1 MILPPLAEVCNE
13 RFPAITHPFFD
24 DHHTRTEYHL
34 QQCLKQL
41 APTTLDGRRAILWFC
56 RLCQK
61 PWYELGRTASFV
73 CLSKTQVVEI
83 AQQLG
88 AEVRLVSSFPAS
100 ICPLCAAIHLGGMP
114 RIEEYPNGQGYRFT
128 WEGMQSPHARFFCLL
143 YVSNTNS
150 LQESLRKACSTHGDI
165 PTTPIE
171 HMRSVLRWLKTLP
184 DPGEY
189 EITLLSQSLLDH
201 VNRIEPP
208 KPGFSWC
215 GYSWL
220 ASCLPL
226 GPMLVAL
233 GMTFPTWS
241 ICSSSLLV
249 ACWRQIAQEMEMAL
263 LC

>member
-1 MILPPLAEVCNE
+1 MILPPLAEYCNE
-13 RFPAITHPFFD
+13 RFPTITHPYFD
-24 DHHTRTEYHL
+24 DHHTRTEYRL
-34 QQCLKQL
+34 QQRLKQL
-41 APTTLDGRRAILWFC
+41 APTTLDGGRAILWFC

-73 CLSKTQVVEI
+73 CLSETQVVEI

-88 AEVRLVSSFPAS
+88 AEVRLVSSFPSS
-100 ICPLCAAIHLGGMP
+100 ICPLCAAIHFGGMP

-143 YVSNTNS
+143 YASNPHF
-150 LQESLRKACSTHGDI
+150 LQESLIQACSTHGDI

-184 DPGEY
+184 DPGVH
-189 EITLLSQSLLDH
+189 EITPLPQSLHNH
-201 VNRIEPP
+201 VNRLEPP

-215 GYSWL
+215 GYSWR
-220 ASCLPL
+220 ASCPPL
-226 GPMLVAL
+226 GHMLVAL

-249 ACWRQIAQEMEMAL
+249 ACWRQIAREMEKVL
-263 LC
+263 SC

>member
-1 MILPPLAEVCNE
+1 MILPPLSEDCNE

-34 QQCLKQL
+34 QQRLKQL
-41 APTTLDGRRAILWFC
+41 ALTTLDGGRAMLWFC

-73 CLSKTQVVEI
+73 CLSETQLAEA

-88 AEVRLVSSFPAS
+88 AKVRLVSSFPPS

-114 RIEEYPNGQGYRFT
+114 RIEEYPGRQGYRFT

-143 YVSNTNS
+143 YASNTHS

-171 HMRSVLRWLKTLP
+171 HMRSVLGWLKTLP
-184 DPGEY
+184 DPGEH
-189 EITLLSQSLLDH
+189 EITLLSQGLLNH
-201 VNRIEPP
+201 MNRLEPP

-215 GYSWL
+215 GYSWQ
-220 ASCLPL
+220 ASCPPL
-226 GPMLVAL
+226 GHLLVAL

-241 ICSSSLLV
+241 ICSSGLLV
-249 ACWRQIAQEMEMAL
+249 ACWRQIAREMERIL
-263 LC
+263 SC

>member
-1 MILPPLAEVCNE
+1 MIVPPLSEDCNE
-13 RFPAITHPFFD
+13 RFPAITNPFFD
-24 DHHTRTEYHL
+24 DHHARTAHHL
-34 QQCLKQL
+34 QQRLKQL
-41 APTTLDGRRAILWFC
+41 APTTLDGGRAILWFC
-56 RLCQK
+56 RWCQK
-61 PWYELGRTASFV
+61 PWFEMGRTASFV
-73 CLSKTQVVEI
+73 CLSEIQVVEI

-88 AEVRLVSSFPAS
+88 AELRLVSSFPSS

-114 RIEEYPNGQGYRFT
+114 RIEEYSGRQGYRFT

-143 YVSNTNS
+143 YASNTNS

-171 HMRSVLRWLKTLP
+171 HMRSVFRWLKTLP

-189 EITLLSQSLLDH
+189 EITPLPQSLLNH
-201 VNRIEPP
+201 VNRLEPP

-220 ASCLPL
+220 AWCPL
-226 GPMLVAL
+226 IGHVLVAL
-233 GMTFPTWS
+233 GMTFPICS

-249 ACWRQIAQEMEMAL
+249 ACWRQIAREMERVL
-263 LC
+263 IC